1 MLRVRS
7 SSVSDARDYFA
18 AELRSVLSKRKV
30 SADQSF
36 DYLVDLLVRYMR
48 SDNFFEQ
55 TPDGKLQDNV
65 LATLYAKYLE
75 GDSETRHFALK
86 RLGDICLLIT
96 GVFPE
101 SLRKKLVG
109 TEYYFGMGG
118 AAYSTLS
125 SMQFSKIAKTLFS
138 ELATKF
144 KDYSNIL
151 SELSDAHGLQRNTD
165 LLQLYER
172 WLTTGDDRL
181 KARLVEKGILATD
194 GKVFKISQ

>member
-1 MLRVRS
+1 MLRVKTA
-7 SSVSDARDYFA
+7 SVSEARDYFA
-18 AELRSVLSKRKV
+18 GELRTLLNKRKV
-30 SADQSF
+30 RADQSF
-36 DYLVDLLVRYMR
+36 DYLVDLLVGYMH

-65 LATLYAKYLE
+65 LAHLYAKYLQ
-75 GDSETRHFALK
+75 GNGETKHFALK

-101 SLRKKLVG
+101 SLRKKIVG
-109 TEYYFGMGG
+109 TNYYFGMGG

-125 SMQFSKIAKTLFS
+125 ALQFSEIAKTLFS
-138 ELATKF
+138 ELAHKF
-144 KDYSNIL
+144 KDYSNVL
-151 SELSDAHGLQRNTD
+151 SELSDAHGLQRNSD

-181 KARLVEKGILATD
+181 RARLAEKGIVAAD
-194 GKVFKISQ
+194 AKIFKVSQ